1 MANILIAGCGGIG
14 CELGLQLVAQG
25 HTVYGLRRDISEL
38 PDGINPVE
46 ADLAHTLESVPKN
59 LDYIVY
65 SASAGKYKDIAYYQA
80 YVSGV
85 KHVLEAV
92 QGQAIK
98 RFFFV
103 SSTSVFGQF
112 EGEVVTEESPT
123 SDTTFST
130 RRLLEGET
138 LVNECPFDSTVI
150 RFGGIYGPGRN
161 HLINLVL
168 DGKAH
173 CLEGVYSNRIHS
185 SDCVG
190 MLAHLIDLSEQGN
203 KKIDSLYIGVDNQP
217 TLSCEVYEWLAE
229 QLSVSDI
236 EHSEPKEQS
245 RLMSSNK
252 QLCNDRIRSTG
263 YELRYPNYQ
272 VGYSELIQDL

>member
-14 CELGLQLVAQG
+14 CELGLQLISEG
-25 HTVYGLRRDISEL
+25 HTVYGLRRETSEL
-38 PDGINPVE
+38 PDGIQPIE
-46 ADLAHTLESVPKN
+46 ADLAQKLESIPNN

-92 QGQAIK
+92 KNQAIK

-123 SDTTFST
+123 ADTTFST

-138 LVNECPFDSTVI
+138 LVNECKFDSTVI
-150 RFGGIYGPGRN
+150 RFGGIYGPGRH
-161 HLINLVL
+161 HLINLVR

-173 CLEGVYSNRIHS
+173 CIEGVYSNRIHS

-190 MLAHLIDLSEQGN
+190 MLAHLINMSEQGS
-203 KKIDSLYIGVDNQP
+203 KEIEPLYIGVDNQP
-217 TLSCEVYEWLAE
+217 TPSCEVYEWLAE
-229 QLSVSDI
+229 QLNVSDI
-236 EHSEPKEQS
+236 EHSDPKEQS

-252 QLCNDRIRSTG
+252 QLSNAKIRSTG
-263 YELRYPNYQ
+263 YELLYPSYQ
-272 VGYSELIQDL
+272 DGYLELIQNL